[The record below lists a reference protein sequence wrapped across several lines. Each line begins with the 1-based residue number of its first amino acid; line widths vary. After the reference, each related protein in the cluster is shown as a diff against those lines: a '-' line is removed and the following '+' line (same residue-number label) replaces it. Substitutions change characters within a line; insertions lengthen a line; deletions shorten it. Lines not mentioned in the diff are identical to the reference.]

1 MLSATCRPDGRF
13 RGANARRKTGTDR
26 GFLCKDGGMA
36 EPTVEARETRV
47 QQEEAD
53 FARLVRSG
61 ARMPGDQA
69 PADYRRLLRPA
80 LWVVVAGCIP
90 VGAIV
95 GLIVGMVNE
104 PGNHDYI
111 GRGVV
116 PAFFAVV
123 GAAVGAAFAAF
134 GGLALLLTRPK
145 G

>member
-1 MLSATCRPDGRF
+1 MLSVTCRPEGRF
-13 RGANARRKTGTDR
+13 RGATARRKTGTDR
-26 GFLCKDGGMA
+26 GFLCKDAGMA

-47 QQEEAD
+47 PQEEAD

-61 ARMPGDQA
+61 ARMPGDRA
-69 PADYRRLLRPA
+69 PTNYRRLLRPT
-80 LWVVVAGCIP
+80 LWVAVAACIP
-90 VGAIV
+90 VGAIG

-116 PAFFAVV
+116 PAFFAIVGAVV
-123 GAAVGAAFAAF
+123 GAACAAF

>member
-1 MLSATCRPDGRF
+1 
-13 RGANARRKTGTDR
+13 
-26 GFLCKDGGMA
+26 MA

-61 ARMPGDQA
+61 AQMPGDRA
-69 PADYRRLLRPA
+69 PADYRRLLRPT
-80 LWVVVAGCIP
+80 LWVAVASCVP
-90 VGAIV
+90 VGALV
-95 GLIVGMVNE
+95 GLMVGIVNE

-116 PAFFAVV
+116 PAFFAIV
-123 GAAVGAAFAAF
+123 GAAVGGAFTVF

-145 G
+145 H

>member
-1 MLSATCRPDGRF
+1 
-13 RGANARRKTGTDR
+13 
-26 GFLCKDGGMA
+26 MA

-61 ARMPGDQA
+61 ARMPGDRA

-80 LWVVVAGCIP
+80 LWVAVAACIP
-90 VGAIV
+90 IGAIG
-95 GLIVGMVNE
+95 GLFYGFANE
-104 PGNHDYI
+104 PGNHDYV

-116 PAFFAVV
+116 PVFFAIV
-123 GAAVGAAFAAF
+123 GAAVGGAFAAF